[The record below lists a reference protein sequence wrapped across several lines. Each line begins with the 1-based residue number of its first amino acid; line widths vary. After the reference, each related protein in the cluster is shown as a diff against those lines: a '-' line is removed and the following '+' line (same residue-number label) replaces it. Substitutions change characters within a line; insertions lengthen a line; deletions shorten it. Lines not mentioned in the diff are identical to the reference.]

1 MTDIVERL
9 RAPGTTALDD
19 EAAAEIERLRRIIN
33 AREYYIVW
41 NPIETMP
48 EARQVL
54 VSDGVLVRPGT
65 REGADVVHA
74 PFPMQIKLWLY
85 WAAMPKGPEV
95 LNHGR

>member
-19 EAAAEIERLRRIIN
+19 EAAAEIERLRRIIT
-33 AREYYIVW
+33 AREYYLVW

-48 EARQVL
+48 ENRQVL

-65 REGADVVHA
+65 RDGADVIHA

-95 LNHGR
+95 PNHGR